1 MILRIEDIK
10 DICSNIL
17 LAVDSNEL
25 SKITETLELK
35 VKDKTLFINVTNKEY
50 YVTFKV
56 PLFEDIDFHATVNA
70 ELFLNL
76 IKKTTTE
83 TIELTL
89 ADNYLIL
96 KGNGTYKLPLIYE
109 NDKLLELP
117 EIKLD
122 NITNAFSVSSKTL
135 KSIDTFNSVEIKKGV
150 VVNPVQKLYYVDKQ
164 GAITFTSGACVNDFT
179 LDEDIKLLFNS
190 KIVKLFNIF
199 NDDNVLFSIAQ
210 DTDDSGVNQT
220 KVKFE
225 TSSTVLT
232 AILYYN
238 DDYISSV
245 PVTQIRSVAKG
256 QYAFTVMIPKQ
267 SLSEAIDRLTL
278 FKDTRFNVYG
288 NFEFKSDKVII
299 WDDSKENFEEISY
312 TNNPD
317 IQEPYNAILDF
328 NDIKLVLGCCDGQ
341 YVSTRFGNHQSF
353 VFDSHNNSIH
363 SVVPECEI

>member
-199 NDDNVLFSIAQ
+199 NEDNVLFSIAQ

-328 NDIKLVLGCCDGQ
+328 NDIKLGCCDGQ